1 MATTIQEALAICN
14 AKLTGDLNTDI
25 PYLEGQV
32 RRYANEPN
40 GEELA
45 KRITELAFSLLPKDQ
60 QDQFMTATTLNGK
73 RLDELFHEARE
84 LLNQEK
90 YQAAA
95 VALRAWTAKCE

>member
-14 AKLTGDLNTDI
+14 ANLTGDLKTDI

-32 RRYANEPN
+32 RRYAHEPN

-45 KRITELAFSLLPKDQ
+45 KRITELAFSLLPKEQ

-73 RLDELFHEARE
+73 RLSCSMRHGSCSTRK
-84 LLNQEK
+84 NTRRQ
-90 YQAAA
+90 QWHC
-95 VALRAWTAKCE
+95 VP